1 MDNISLVDLRG
12 NDVND
17 FVKAY
22 RDSLKQQYD
31 ANVSLIKQNKREND
45 GAMMGTANMRGMM
58 FSNLPQ
64 RNKMKYEAST
74 HLPALAK
81 AYNTYQ
87 TGLDTLRQNAV
98 KTYNSIKTLKEQI
111 ADLDES

>member
-1 MDNISLVDLRG
+1 MDLRG

-31 ANVSLIKQNKREND
+31 ANVALIKQNKRQND
-45 GAMMGTANMRGMM
+45 AAIMGAANYSGTM

-64 RNKMKYEAST
+64 RNKMKYEAGT
-74 HLPALAK
+74 HLPALAN

-87 TGLDTLRQNAV
+87 TGLDTLRENAV
-98 KTYNSIKTLKEQI
+98 KTYNNIRTLKENI
-111 ADLDES
+111 SDLNES